1 MILSHRHRF
10 IYIKLRKVA
19 GSSTEAWLGSILG
32 PEDVKIGSSGGVAAQ
47 NALSHPSQNHAP
59 WRYVRDHWPREWELY
74 FTWCVERNPWDKMVS
89 YYWHSRQLHPD
100 NSLYSSFKRFCM
112 SNQPASINDWGYY
125 TDQDQVQVDQ
135 VVLYHELYETIP
147 TLGIPG
153 WESLKTHQWLSDQR
167 PEAPYHEYYDDESRL
182 HIQEIYAKPIQKFNF
197 QFD

>member
-1 MILSHRHRF
+1 MILSHRHQF

-59 WRYVRDHWPREWELY
+59 WMYVRDHWPREWDTY

-100 NSLYSSFKRFCM
+100 NPLYSSFKRFVM
-112 SNQPASINDWGYY
+112 SDQPSSINDWDHY
-125 TDQDQVQVDQ
+125 TDNDTIQVDQ
-135 VVLYHELYETIP
+135 VVLYHTLYDQIS

-153 WESLKTHQWLSDQR
+153 WELLKDQQWLSHCR
-167 PEAPYHEYYDDESRL
+167 PKSPYQTYYDVESRL
-182 HIQEIYAKPIQKFNF
+182 HIAEVYAKPIKEFNF